1 MVDAAEV
8 STTALELVL
17 KNEGEMDRD
26 FEPVENFDM
35 SVNVI
40 NLVPHVGEHAAN
52 FARYDQAEHSAK
64 HDLDQL
70 LEYTKC
76 LVDESLKQF
85 SNKLGSYIFVKVIGQ
100 VECNNL
106 SYHLVVAPMLIQKFI
121 RHASLHI
128 PIAH

>member
-40 NLVPHVGEHAAN
+40 NLVPHVGEHVADL
-52 FARYDQAEHSAK
+52 ARYDQAEHPSK
-64 HDLDQL
+64 NY
-70 LEYTKC
+70 LE
-76 LVDESLKQF
+76 
-85 SNKLGSYIFVKVIGQ
+85 
-100 VECNNL
+100 
-106 SYHLVVAPMLIQKFI
+106 
-121 RHASLHI
+121 
-128 PIAH
+128 